1 MAFYIDIVVG
11 FTTSYIDT
19 LKGDEIFSMRKIAHN
34 YMIEGDFVI
43 DFLSTVDVVSFVAFL
58 TNSKVSQGMGVLR
71 DGLSLLKVLRIRKL
85 LQKLREVNQTT
96 QLKAIYQ
103 IIFWTMFVYLY
114 CHIVACVLW
123 YNFRTD
129 QIWLPAVDFG
139 SFDVKVHMTWLD

>member
-85 LQKLREVNQTT
+85 LQKLREVN
-96 QLKAIYQ
+96 
-103 IIFWTMFVYLY
+103 
-114 CHIVACVLW
+114 
-123 YNFRTD
+123 
-129 QIWLPAVDFG
+129 
-139 SFDVKVHMTWLD
+139 